1 MQSMNVQLATSDDLP
16 ALADIWYEN
25 KVLNQQSDS
34 GLKLLPDAKNC
45 WSEDAHGWLENP
57 RCRIW
62 VATRES
68 AVIGYIIGWLQ
79 DMPSGFEPS
88 TVGCITEMALDLHT
102 SSGGAGRDLLDAA
115 REWFATQHIENVITH
130 VPHRQAVQQAFWRG
144 QGARDWV
151 DLMWL
156 KL

>member
-1 MQSMNVQLATSDDLP
+1 MQFMNVQLATSDDLP
-16 ALADIWYEN
+16 TLADIWYEN
-25 KVLNQQSDS
+25 KVLNQQSDA

-45 WSEDAHGWLENP
+45 WAQDAHGWLLNP

-62 VATRES
+62 VAVRES
-68 AVIGYIIGWLQ
+68 VVAGYIIAWLQ
-79 DMPSGFEPS
+79 EMPSGFEPS
-88 TVGCITEMALDLHT
+88 TVGCITEMALDLHRA
-102 SSGGAGRDLLDAA
+102 SGGAGRDLLNAA
-115 REWFATQHIENVITH
+115 RQWFAAQNIENVIAH
-130 VPHRQAVQQAFWRG
+130 VPYRQPVQQAFWRG